1 MFNNYFIFL
10 ILPFSVFLFSSVTSR
25 FYDKFNSV
33 KTEHNLNI
41 DGLRGLLAIT
51 VFFYHF
57 ILLYNWIDTGVWG
70 GIPLNPVNN
79 LGSIPV
85 SLFFM
90 ITGYLFFGKIFSNP
104 EVNWINLYISRVMRI
119 YPVYLVGVF
128 FVFLFYF
135 ILSHNAPTMHVIT
148 SLVRWLLFQGYNIG
162 DFDAKRVV
170 AGVQWTLVYEAIF
183 YASLPICFMI
193 YWKKYNV
200 RAIIISLISLSA
212 VVVYSMSYP
221 VEYGKLFIFAF
232 GLIPHIVNKRKIVTR
247 FSTSFLASMLSITF
261 ISMALFWTTQYSITQ
276 EILIGSVFVVVCC
289 GNSLLSVL
297 TKKTVCML
305 GQLSYCIYILHGIF
319 LFVIF
324 KIISTF
330 GDNSIS
336 YYWFMVLFPVIYIFV
351 VMLSI
356 LIHRKIEMKGM
367 LVGKAIISKNIT
379 QR

>member
-1 MFNNYFIFL
+1 MFNNYLILL
-10 ILPFSVFLFSSVTSR
+10 ILPATVFLFSSITSR
-25 FYDKFNSV
+25 FFDRFSIAKND
-33 KTEHNLNI
+33 HNLNI

-70 GIPLNPVNN
+70 GISFDPINN

-90 ITGYLFFGKIFSNP
+90 ITGYLFFGKIVSKD
-104 EVNWINLYISRVMRI
+104 EISWVNLYISRVMRI

-135 ILSHNAPTMHVIT
+135 ILSRNASSMHVIT

-183 YASLPICFMI
+183 YASLPICFMV
-193 YWKKYNV
+193 YWNKYSV
-200 RAIIISLISLSA
+200 KSIIISLISLS
-212 VVVYSMSYP
+212 VVVAYSMSYP

-232 GLIPHIVNKRKIVTR
+232 GIIPHLVNKRKIVTL
-247 FSTSFLASMLSITF
+247 FSTSFLASMLSVLF
-261 ISMALFWTTQYSITQ
+261 ILMALFLTTQYSITQ
-276 EILIGSVFVVVCC
+276 EILIGYVFVVVCC
-289 GNSLLSVL
+289 GNNLFSVL
-297 TKKTVCML
+297 TKKTVCIL
-305 GQLSYCIYILHGIF
+305 GQLSYCIYILHGIL

-324 KIISTF
+324 NVISIF
-330 GDNSIS
+330 GVNNNS
-336 YYWFMVLFPVIYIFV
+336 YYGFMMLFPVIYIFV
-351 VMLSI
+351 VIFSI
-356 LIHRKIEMKGM
+356 LIHRKIEIKGM
-367 LVGKAIISKNIT
+367 LVGKIIISKNIT